1 MTNFAKENFSYHGG
15 FLMYRGEYEGRP
27 VYEAGTNVHPSNV
40 GRGKDLFVARFK
52 YRGPFSKSVFLTE
65 LLKNHTVESYAAAL
79 ASGKAPLEVLREK
92 NPSWY
97 EKRLEKFRANA

>member
-1 MTNFAKENFSYHGG
+1 MTAFAKENFSYHGG
-15 FLMYRGEYEGRP
+15 FLVYRGDYEGRP
-27 VYEAGTNVHPSNV
+27 VYEAGPNVHPSNV

-52 YRGPFSKSVFLTE
+52 YRGPFSKGVFLTE
-65 LLKNHTVESYAAAL
+65 LMKNHTVESYAAAL